1 MATGREIYER
11 AIALVDEIN
20 QETGAVDADTTGDY
34 LARAPYLITILQT
47 ELMPYS
53 RTRKQT
59 EITCTGGNI
68 GWTKADLPTDVLSIE
83 DVVAESNYLYYK
95 DPVWKAEQDGNTIDF
110 YYDSSFVGTLRII
123 YLPVPTPVTN
133 LDVELTIDD
142 MTANLMAYGLAEA
155 FINVEQNDF
164 LQRIFKQK
172 YDEQK
177 SVALANK
184 PVGMVKI
191 VDVYGG
197 V

>member
-1 MATGREIYER
+1 
-11 AIALVDEIN
+11 
-20 QETGAVDADTTGDY
+20 
-34 LARAPYLITILQT
+34 
-47 ELMPYS
+47 
-53 RTRKQT
+53 
-59 EITCTGGNI
+59 
-68 GWTKADLPTDVLSIE
+68 
-83 DVVAESNYLYYK
+83 
-95 DPVWKAEQDGNTIDF
+95 
-110 YYDSSFVGTLRII
+110 
-123 YLPVPTPVTN
+123 

>member
-1 MATGREIYER
+1 
-11 AIALVDEIN
+11 
-20 QETGAVDADTTGDY
+20 
-34 LARAPYLITILQT
+34 
-47 ELMPYS
+47 
-53 RTRKQT
+53 
-59 EITCTGGNI
+59 
-68 GWTKADLPTDVLSIE
+68 
-83 DVVAESNYLYYK
+83 
-95 DPVWKAEQDGNTIDF
+95 
-110 YYDSSFVGTLRII
+110 
-123 YLPVPTPVTN
+123 
-133 LDVELTIDD
+133 
-142 MTANLMAYGLAEA
+142 LAEA

>member
-1 MATGREIYER
+1 
-11 AIALVDEIN
+11 
-20 QETGAVDADTTGDY
+20 
-34 LARAPYLITILQT
+34 
-47 ELMPYS
+47 
-53 RTRKQT
+53 
-59 EITCTGGNI
+59 
-68 GWTKADLPTDVLSIE
+68 LPTDVLSIE
-83 DVVAESNYLYYK
+83 DVVAESDYLYYK
-95 DPVWKAEQDGNTIDF
+95 DPVWKAEQDGNTLDF
-110 YYDSSFVGTLRII
+110 YYDSSFVGKLRII
-123 YLPVPTPVTN
+123 YLPVPAPVTN